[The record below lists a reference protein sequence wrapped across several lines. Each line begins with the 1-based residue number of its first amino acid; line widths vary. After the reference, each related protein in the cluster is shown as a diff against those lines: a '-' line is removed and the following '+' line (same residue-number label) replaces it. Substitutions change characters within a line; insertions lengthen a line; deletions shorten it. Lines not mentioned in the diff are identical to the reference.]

1 MNKFILTIISITSL
15 LLINGCGL
23 DQLIDSEQSITR
35 AGNPNPEGE
44 ESDTNEETEAEEI
57 PTFDPQDNP
66 QEKPSYTEETPQEK
80 EKIWMNKGWGK
91 CPYLEVEV
99 DTEDKQLH
107 LTTYES
113 PEAEEPC
120 DKTSA
125 PYQTDLDGTLKSSPG
140 DFLLLLKR
148 RGEGIDIHLIPHEK
162 NEPYEEEA
170 DNVDEEP
177 DFFDSPPDP
186 KEKDLALPDQVD
198 KEKSEKTQSSQKLY
212 KLGPIFKQIKLPP
225 KK

>member
-99 DTEDKQLH
+99 DTEDKQFH

-125 PYQTDLDGTLKSSPG
+125 PYQTDLDGTLKSSPAKVVPATFCSCSRG
-140 DFLLLLKR
+140 GEKGLISISSPMKRTSQMKR
-148 RGEGIDIHLIPHEK
+148 RPIPSMKSLTFLI
-162 NEPYEEEA
+162 
-170 DNVDEEP
+170 
-177 DFFDSPPDP
+177 
-186 KEKDLALPDQVD
+186 LPLIQR
-198 KEKSEKTQSSQKLY
+198 KKTWH
-212 KLGPIFKQIKLPP
+212 FQIKWTKRNQRRPNRAKNSTSLAPFSNR
-225 KK
+225 